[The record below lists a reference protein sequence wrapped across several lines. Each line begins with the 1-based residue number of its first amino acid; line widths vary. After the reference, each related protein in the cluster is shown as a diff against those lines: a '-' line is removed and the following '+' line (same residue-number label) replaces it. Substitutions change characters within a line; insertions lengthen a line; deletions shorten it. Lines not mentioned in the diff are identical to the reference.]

1 MIQEQIKSYW
11 PLNKNETS
19 FLFSLLVVSAI
30 LFWAIRF
37 LRLNDPVA
45 VQVKSNIS
53 IYIDKKMSVNEL
65 ALKLKKN
72 QVIKNTKDF
81 TWSAS
86 INGYKT
92 VQKGHYL
99 LKPGAY
105 TVKDIILNFG
115 LGIQN
120 PVKVTI
126 APGISMDK
134 IAQTVS
140 AQLAF
145 SKEEFLEFS
154 QNEAALN
161 EIGINTKN
169 LIGRMLPETYY
180 LFWTTSPKQLVQEL
194 NASTMKIIESHVST
208 STQKLNADQILT
220 LASIVEWEAGNN
232 NEKPE
237 IAGLYL
243 NRMRRRW
250 RLQADPTVNF
260 ALGERRRLT
269 YADYE
274 LNHPYNTYVIKG
286 LPPGPITNPDETSIK
301 AVLEPSKHKFMY
313 MVATPEGVHDFSIR
327 YEEHQRKSQKWVRW
341 LRQQYRIKAQR
352 ERNG

>member
-1 MIQEQIKSYW
+1 LIQEQIKSYW

-19 FLFSLLVVSAI
+19 ILFSLFFVSAI
-30 LFWAIRF
+30 LFWAMRF
-37 LRLNDPVA
+37 LRLNDQVA
-45 VQVKSNIS
+45 VQVKSTIS
-53 IYIDKKMSVNEL
+53 IYIDKKMSVNDL

-86 INGYKT
+86 INGYKS

-99 LKPGAY
+99 LKPGVY
-105 TVKDIILNFG
+105 SVKDIIKNFG

-126 APGISMDK
+126 PSGVSMER
-134 IAQTVS
+134 IAQSVAS
-140 AQLAF
+140 QLAF
-145 SKEEFLEFS
+145 SEEDFLAIANKDS
-154 QNEAALN
+154 VLKDIGLN
-161 EIGINTKN
+161 SKN
-169 LIGRMLPETYY
+169 LIGRLLPETYY
-180 LFWTTSPKQLVQEL
+180 LFWTISPKQLIQEL
-194 NASTMKIIESHVST
+194 NASTMKIIESHVT
-208 STQKLNADQILT
+208 EIPQNLNTDQVLT
-220 LASIVEWEAGNN
+220 LASIVQWEAGNN
-232 NEKPE
+232 DEKPV

-243 NRMRRRW
+243 NRMKRRW
-250 RLQADPTVNF
+250 RLQADPTVNY

-274 LNHPYNTYVIKG
+274 LVHPYNTYVIKG

-301 AVLEPSKHKFMY
+301 AVLDPSKHRFMY
-313 MVATPEGVHDFSIR
+313 MVATPEGVHDFSIS

>member
-19 FLFSLLVVSAI
+19 ILFSLFVVSAI
-30 LFWAIRF
+30 LFWAVRF

-99 LKPGAY
+99 IKPGAY
-105 TVKDIILNFG
+105 PVKAIIKNFG

-126 APGISMDK
+126 PPGVSMER
-134 IAQTVS
+134 IAQTV
-140 AQLAF
+140 ADQLAF
-145 SKEEFLEFS
+145 SKDDFLEFANNDS
-154 QNEAALN
+154 VLK
-161 EIGINTKN
+161 EIGLNTKN
-169 LIGRMLPETYY
+169 LLGRLLPETYY
-180 LFWTTSPKQLVQEL
+180 LFWTTSPRQLVQEL
-194 NASTMKIIESHVST
+194 NASTMKIVESHGAEIP
-208 STQKLNADQILT
+208 QNLNADQVLT

-232 NEKPE
+232 EEKPV
-237 IAGLYL
+237 ISGLYL
-243 NRMRRRW
+243 NRMKRRW

-260 ALGERRRLT
+260 ALGERRRLI

-301 AVLEPSKHKFMY
+301 AVLEPSKHRFMY
-313 MVATPEGVHDFSIR
+313 MVATPEGVHDFSVS